1 MIFKKLPYWIPV
13 EESEDS
19 TTFEG
24 SLQSKMSRIIL
35 NKGIKDI
42 LIANR
47 RINYFN
53 LMKGA
58 SVILRTQLM
67 KEVVDNADAFE
78 NPNISYQ

>member
-1 MIFKKLPYWIPV
+1 MFNSKFTYTRPV
-13 EESEDS
+13 EESRDS

-24 SLQSKMSRIIL
+24 SLQSKMSQTIL
-35 NKGIKDI
+35 NKGIKDL

-47 RINYFN
+47 RIDYFN
-53 LMKGA
+53 LKKGA
-58 SVILRTQLM
+58 SVILRKQLM